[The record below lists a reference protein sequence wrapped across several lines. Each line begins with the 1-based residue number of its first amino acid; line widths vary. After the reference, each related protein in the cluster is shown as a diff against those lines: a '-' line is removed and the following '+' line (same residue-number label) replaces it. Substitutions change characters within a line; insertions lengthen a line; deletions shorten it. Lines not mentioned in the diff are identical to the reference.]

1 MQIDKKKIIF
11 FSGIIILLI
20 IAIIFNNFKNKNYDN
35 VTFNTVSSSAIDEPS
50 KNASSLK
57 EEKIK
62 IHITGEVN
70 NPGIIELNVGD
81 RIDDAITLAGGLTSN
96 ADVSKTNLAY
106 ILSDGEKIYIPSVND
121 QEVSQETNLSSNSKI
136 NINTATESEL
146 ESISGVGQ
154 STAKSIVE
162 YRNKNRK
169 V

>member
-20 IAIIFNNFKNKNYDN
+20 ITSIFNNFKNKNYDN
-35 VTFNTVSSSAIDEPS
+35 VTSNTVSSRITDGTS
-50 KNASSLK
+50 KNTFSLE

-81 RIDDAITLAGGLTSN
+81 RIDDAITLAGGLTTN

-121 QEVSQETNLSSNSKI
+121 Q
-136 NINTATESEL
+136 
-146 ESISGVGQ
+146 
-154 STAKSIVE
+154 
-162 YRNKNRK
+162 
-169 V
+169 

>member
-50 KNASSLK
+50 KNASSLE

-81 RIDDAITLAGGLTSN
+81 RIDDAITLAGGLTPN

-121 QEVSQETNLSSNSKI
+121 QEVSQETHLSSNSKI

-154 STAKSIVE
+154 STAKSIIE

-169 V
+169 I